1 MVLPDEETDM
11 GKEVL
16 GQNHTVGGVQAQGL
30 ARLSIWGGGSVPRGV
45 EHKGSTLLIPC
56 WEPQFT
62 WGGDTSSH
70 EEGADGTWKTP
81 GQVRCLRGAW
91 KEGKFGW
98 TPRCPALIP
107 ETGYDAT
114 SCPCFGSLV

>member
-62 WGGDTSSH
+62 WGG
-70 EEGADGTWKTP
+70 TP
-81 GQVRCLRGAW
+81 AAMRKVLMAL
-91 KEGKFGW
+91 GKPQGK
-98 TPRCPALIP
+98 
-107 ETGYDAT
+107 
-114 SCPCFGSLV
+114 